1 MSVKKNKLIV
11 IEGPTGVGKTA
22 YAIEVAKGFRTD
34 IISADSRQFYK
45 ELNIGVARPSEEE
58 LAEVK
63 HHFIAHIGIQDYYSV
78 SKFETDVLALLEN
91 LFQTHETVVMVG
103 GSGLY
108 VNAVCQ
114 GIDDLP
120 DPDEQLREDIQKLYE
135 TQGIEALRAQLK
147 ILDPVFYNQI
157 DLANHKRLRRALEVC
172 LQTGKPYSELRTNTK
187 KVRNFDIERIAL
199 NRDNGVGARHAS
211 PLLYDRINAR
221 VDAMIQNGLID
232 EAKNLYPFKHLNALN
247 TVGYKELF
255 EHFDQK
261 ISLEQAITDIKT
273 HSRRYAKRQLTW
285 LRAQEGILWKTLY

>member
-1 MSVKKNKLIV
+1 MSSKKNKLIV

-22 YAIEVAKGFRTD
+22 YAIDVAKALNTE

-45 ELNIGVARPSEEE
+45 ELSIGVARPSAEE

-63 HHFIAHIGIQDYYSV
+63 HHFIAHIGITDYYSI
-78 SKFETDVLALLEN
+78 SKFENDVLALLEN
-91 LFQTHETVVMVG
+91 LFQTHESVVMAG

-114 GIDDLP
+114 GIDELP
-120 DPDEQLREDIQKLYE
+120 DPDEQLREDIEKLYE

-157 DLANHKRLRRALEVC
+157 DLANHKRLKRAVEVC
-172 LQTGKPYSELRTNTK
+172 FQTGKPYSELRTNTK
-187 KVRNFDIERIAL
+187 KERPFAIERIAI
-199 NRDNGVGARHAS
+199 NRGDVGARHAS
-211 PLLYDRINAR
+211 PLLYNRINLR
-221 VDAMIQNGLID
+221 VDAMIENGLID

-255 EHFDQK
+255 AHFDEK
-261 ISLEQAITDIKT
+261 MSLEKAIDDIKI

-285 LRAQEGILWKTLY
+285 LRAQDGIEWRNL

>member
-1 MSVKKNKLIV
+1 MSQKKNKLIV

-22 YAIEVAKGFRTD
+22 YAIEVAKALDTE

-45 ELNIGVARPSEEE
+45 ELNIGVARPSAEE

-63 HHFIAHIGIQDYYSV
+63 HHFIAHIGITEYYSI
-78 SKFETDVLALLEN
+78 SKFESDVLALLEN
-91 LFQTHETVVMVG
+91 LFQMHESVVMAG

-114 GIDDLP
+114 GIDELP
-120 DPDEQLREDIQKLYE
+120 DPDEQLREDIEKLYE

-157 DLANHKRLRRALEVC
+157 DLANHKRLKRAVEVC

-187 KVRNFDIERIAL
+187 KERPFAIERIAI
-199 NRDNGVGARHAS
+199 NRDKDE
-211 PLLYDRINAR
+211 LYNRINLR
-221 VDAMIQNGLID
+221 VDAMIENGLID
-232 EAKNLYPFKHLNALN
+232 EAKSLYPFKHLNALN

-255 EHFDQK
+255 AHFDEK
-261 ISLEQAITDIKT
+261 MSLEKAIDDIKI

-285 LRAQEGILWKTLY
+285 LRAQDGILWQHL

>member
-1 MSVKKNKLIV
+1 MYTKKNKLIV

-22 YAIEVAKGFRTD
+22 YAIGVAKKLKTE

-58 LAEVK
+58 LAAVK
-63 HHFIAHIGIQDYYSV
+63 HHLIAHIGIEDYYSV
-78 SKFETDVLALLEN
+78 SKFETDVLALLED

-108 VNAVCQ
+108 VNAVCN
-114 GIDDLP
+114 GIDELP
-120 DPDEQLREDIQKLYE
+120 DPDEQLREDIKRLYE

-157 DLANHKRLRRALEVC
+157 DLANHKRLQRALEVC

-187 KVRNFDIERIAL
+187 KTRDFEIERMAL
-199 NRDNGVGARHAS
+199 NRDKNE
-211 PLLYDRINAR
+211 LYDRINLR
-221 VDAMIQNGLID
+221 VDVMIQNGLLE

-255 EHFDQK
+255 EHFDEK

-285 LRAQEGILWKTLY
+285 LNAQDGIEWKML

>member
-1 MSVKKNKLIV
+1 MPVKNKLIV

-22 YAIEVAKGFRTD
+22 YAIDLAKQLETE

-45 ELNIGVARPSEEE
+45 ELNIGVARPSLEE
-58 LAEVK
+58 LAAAK
-63 HHFIAHIGIQDYYSV
+63 HHFIAHIGIEEYYSV
-78 SKFETDVLALLEN
+78 SRFETDVLALLET
-91 LFQTHETVVMVG
+91 LFQSHESVVMVG

-108 VNAVCQ
+108 VNAVCN
-114 GIDDLP
+114 GIDELP
-120 DPDEQLREDIQKLYE
+120 DPDNELREDINKMYE
-135 TQGIEALRAQLK
+135 TQGIETLRSQLK

-187 KVRNFDIERIAL
+187 KSRNFDIERIAL
-199 NRDNGVGARHAS
+199 NRDKNE
-211 PLLYDRINAR
+211 LNDRINRR
-221 VDAMIQNGLID
+221 VDIMIQDGLLN
-232 EAKNLYPFKHLNALN
+232 EAQNLYPFKHLNALN

-255 EHFDQK
+255 QHFNGE

-285 LRAQEGILWKTLY
+285 LRAQDNVTWKLL

>member
-22 YAIEVAKGFRTD
+22 YAIDVAKRLKTE

-63 HHFIAHIGIQDYYSV
+63 HHFIAHIGIEDYYSV
-78 SKFETDVLALLEN
+78 SKFETEVLALLEN
-91 LFQTHETVVMVG
+91 LFQTHEAVVMVG

-114 GIDDLP
+114 GIDELP
-120 DPDEQLREDIQKLYE
+120 DPDEQLRENIEELYK

-187 KVRNFDIERIAL
+187 KIRNFNIERIAL
-199 NRDNGVGARHAS
+199 NRDKDE
-211 PLLYDRINAR
+211 LYNRINMR
-221 VDAMIQNGLID
+221 VDAMMQNGLFD
-232 EAKNLYPFKHLNALN
+232 EAKKLYPFKHLNALN

-255 EHFDQK
+255 EYFDKK

-285 LRAQEGILWKTLY
+285 LRAQENILWKTL

>member
-22 YAIEVAKGFRTD
+22 FAIDMAKQLKTE

-63 HHFIAHIGIQDYYSV
+63 HHFIAHIGIEDYYSV
-78 SKFETDVLALLEN
+78 SKFETDVLELLEN
-91 LFQTHETVVMVG
+91 LFQTHESVVMVG

-108 VNAVCQ
+108 VNAVCK
-114 GIDDLP
+114 GIDELP
-120 DPDEQLREDIQKLYE
+120 DPDEQLRNDIENLYK

-157 DLANHKRLRRALEVC
+157 DLANHKRLRRAVEVC

-187 KVRNFDIERIAL
+187 KSRNFEIERIAV
-199 NRDNGVGARHAS
+199 NRDKDE
-211 PLLYDRINAR
+211 LYDRINRR
-221 VDAMIQNGLID
+221 VDVMIQDGLLD

-255 EHFDQK
+255 EYFDGK

-285 LRAQEGILWKTLY
+285 LRAQDGIQWKIL

>member
-1 MSVKKNKLIV
+1 MSIKKNKLIV

-22 YAIEVAKGFRTD
+22 YAIEIAKKFGTE

-63 HHFIAHIGIQDYYSV
+63 HHFIANISIHDYYSV
-78 SKFETDVLALLEN
+78 SKFETEVLALLDN
-91 LFQTHETVVMVG
+91 LFQTHEMVVMIG

-114 GIDDLP
+114 GIDELP
-120 DPDEQLREDIQKLYE
+120 DPDEQLREDIEKLYE

-157 DLANHKRLRRALEVC
+157 DLANHKRLRRAVEVC

-187 KVRNFDIERIAL
+187 KTRNFDIERIAL
-199 NRDNGVGARHAS
+199 NRDKDE
-211 PLLYDRINAR
+211 LYNRINTR
-221 VDAMIQNGLID
+221 VDTMLQSGLVD

-255 EHFDQK
+255 EHFDK
-261 ISLEQAITDIKT
+261 KNSLEQAIIDIKT

-285 LRAQEGILWKTLY
+285 LRAQEGVFWKIL

>member
-1 MSVKKNKLIV
+1 MSAKNKLIV

-22 YAIEVAKGFRTD
+22 YAIDVAKELGTE

-45 ELNIGVARPSEEE
+45 ELNVGVARPSEQE

-63 HHFIAHIGIQDYYSV
+63 HHFIAHIGIEEYYSV
-78 SKFETDVLALLEN
+78 SKFETDVLELLKK
-91 LFQTHETVVMVG
+91 LFQTHESVVMVG

-108 VNAVCQ
+108 VNAVCH

-120 DPDEQLREDIQKLYE
+120 DPDEQLREEIENLYK
-135 TQGIEALRAQLK
+135 TQGIEALRSQLK
-147 ILDPVFYNQI
+147 ILDPVFYGQT

-187 KVRNFDIERIAL
+187 KERDFAIERIAV
-199 NRDNGVGARHAS
+199 NRDKDD
-211 PLLYDRINAR
+211 LYHRINRR
-221 VDAMIQNGLID
+221 VDVMIQNGLLE

-255 EHFDQK
+255 EHFDGK
-261 ISLEQAITDIKT
+261 ISLEQAIIDIKT

-285 LRAQEGILWKTLY
+285 LRAQDDMLWKMLN

>member
-1 MSVKKNKLIV
+1 MLKKNRLIV
-11 IEGPTGVGKTA
+11 IEGSTGVGKTA
-22 YAIEVAKGFRTD
+22 YAVGVAKKLKTE

-58 LAEVK
+58 LAAVK
-63 HHFIAHIGIQDYYSV
+63 HHFIAHIGIEDYYSV
-78 SKFETDVLALLEN
+78 SKFETDVLTLLEN
-91 LFQTHETVVMVG
+91 LFQTHETLVMVG

-108 VNAVCQ
+108 VNAVCH
-114 GIDDLP
+114 GIDELP
-120 DPDEQLREDIQKLYE
+120 DPDEQLREDIKKLYE

-157 DLANHKRLRRALEVC
+157 DLANHKRLQRALEVC

-187 KVRNFDIERIAL
+187 KTRDFEIERIAL
-199 NRDNGVGARHAS
+199 NRDKNE
-211 PLLYDRINAR
+211 LYNRINLR
-221 VDAMIQNGLID
+221 VDMMIQNGLLE

-255 EHFDQK
+255 EYFDEK

-285 LRAQEGILWKTLY
+285 LNAQEGIDWKVL

>member
-1 MSVKKNKLIV
+1 MSVKKNKLII

-22 YAIEVAKGFRTD
+22 YAIDVAKTLKTE

-63 HHFIAHIGIQDYYSV
+63 HHFIAHIGIEDYYSV
-78 SKFETDVLALLEN
+78 SKFETEVLALLEN
-91 LFQTHETVVMVG
+91 LFQAHETVVMVG

-114 GIDDLP
+114 GIDELP
-120 DPDEQLREDIQKLYE
+120 DPDDQLRQDIEKLYE
-135 TQGIEALRAQLK
+135 TQGIEALRSQLK

-187 KVRNFDIERIAL
+187 KIRNFDIERIAL
-199 NRDNGVGARHAS
+199 NRDKDE
-211 PLLYDRINAR
+211 LYGRINMR
-221 VDAMIQNGLID
+221 VDAMIQMGLVD
-232 EAKNLYPFKHLNALN
+232 EAKNLHPFKHLNALN

-255 EHFDQK
+255 EHFDGK

-285 LRAQEGILWKTLY
+285 LRAQGDIQWKIL

>member
-22 YAIEVAKGFRTD
+22 YAIDIAKALKTE

-45 ELNIGVARPSEEE
+45 ELNIGVARPSKEE
-58 LAEVK
+58 LAVVK
-63 HHFIAHIGIQDYYSV
+63 HHFIAHIGIEDYYSV

-91 LFQTHETVVMVG
+91 LFQKYESVVMVG

-114 GIDDLP
+114 GIDELP
-120 DPDEQLREDIQKLYE
+120 DPDEQLREDIEKLHKI
-135 TQGIEALRAQLK
+135 QGIEALRAQLK

-157 DLANHKRLRRALEVC
+157 DLANHKRLRRAVEVC

-187 KVRNFDIERIAL
+187 KSRSFEIERIAI
-199 NRDNGVGARHAS
+199 NRDKDE
-211 PLLYDRINAR
+211 LYDRINRR
-221 VDAMIQNGLID
+221 VDVMIQDGLLD
-232 EAKNLYPFKHLNALN
+232 EAKNLYSFKHLNALN

-255 EHFDQK
+255 EHFDGK
-261 ISLEQAITDIKT
+261 ISLEQAIIDIKT

-285 LRAQEGILWKTLY
+285 LRAQDGIQWKIL

>member
-22 YAIEVAKGFRTD
+22 YAIDVAKALKTE

-45 ELNIGVARPSEEE
+45 ELNIGVARPSKEE
-58 LAEVK
+58 LAAVK
-63 HHFIAHIGIQDYYSV
+63 HHFIAHIGIEDYYSV

-91 LFQTHETVVMVG
+91 LFQKYENVVMVG

-114 GIDDLP
+114 GIDELP
-120 DPDEQLREDIQKLYE
+120 DPDEQLRNDIEQLYE

-157 DLANHKRLRRALEVC
+157 DLANHKRLRRAVEVC

-187 KVRNFDIERIAL
+187 KPRSFEIERIAV
-199 NRDNGVGARHAS
+199 NRDKDE
-211 PLLYDRINAR
+211 LYDRINHR
-221 VDAMIQNGLID
+221 VDIMLQDGLLD
-232 EAKNLYPFKHLNALN
+232 EVQKLYSFKHLNALN

-255 EHFDQK
+255 EHFDGI

-285 LRAQEGILWKTLY
+285 LRAQEGIRWEIL

>member
-22 YAIEVAKGFRTD
+22 YAIEVAKEFKTE

-63 HHFIAHIGIQDYYSV
+63 HHFIAHIGIEDYYSV
-78 SKFETDVLALLEN
+78 SKFETEVLALLEN
-91 LFQTHETVVMVG
+91 LFQAHETVVMVG

-114 GIDDLP
+114 GIDELP
-120 DPDEQLREDIQKLYE
+120 DPDDQLRQDIEKLYE
-135 TQGIEALRAQLK
+135 TQGIEALRSQLK

-187 KVRNFDIERIAL
+187 KIRNFDIERIAL
-199 NRDNGVGARHAS
+199 NRDKDE
-211 PLLYDRINAR
+211 LYGRINMR
-221 VDAMIQNGLID
+221 VDAMIQTGLVD
-232 EAKNLYPFKHLNALN
+232 EAKSLHPFKHLNALN

-255 EHFDQK
+255 EHFDGK

-285 LRAQEGILWKTLY
+285 LRAQGDIQWKIL